1 MKTSQIKEG
10 VFCVVKATTQDTPAI
25 GHNSTETPA
34 LFGLRAKWLRYTKE
48 TELRRLAMLHLR
60 IERKKHALAVLRQER
75 DTIMNRCVRRMRREA
90 GKN

>member
-1 MKTSQIKEG
+1 MKTSQTKAA
-10 VFCVVKATTQDTPAI
+10 VSCAVKSTTQDTSAI
-25 GHNSTETPA
+25 GRNSAETPA

-48 TELRRLAMLHLR
+48 TELRRLAMLHVR